1 MPADAADSAAVRSLT
16 VADSSE
22 RACCNSAFA
31 DVSPAISVRDFARSS
46 RVFSQP
52 APSTAA
58 ARHATATP
66 KAQGHLGAAARA
78 GVGGNSKVGAGI
90 ESRTSLTMREAKLSR
105 VATMKRRTSTD

>member
-16 VADSSE
+16 VADNSE

-31 DVSPAISVRDFARSS
+31 DVNPAISARDLAKSS

-58 ARHATATP
+58 ARHTTP
-66 KAQGHLGAAARA
+66 TLKAQGHLGRAARA
-78 GVGGNSKVGAGI
+78 GVGGNSNVGVGI
-90 ESRTSLTMREAKLSR
+90 ESRTSLTMREAKLSS
-105 VATMKRRTSTD
+105 VATIKRRTSTD